1 VIYHRLAR
9 DGSSFAEITLV
20 CPACQ
25 QPVAEDGAV
34 LRCPGCGQTYRNEPL
49 PRMLTEEY
57 AELLGGAA
65 TVSSESARWGIED
78 VAHWDAEYADSD
90 EQVASRERIR
100 RGRPDAGLR
109 TRPREQHIFRHVR
122 PHLRGKV
129 LLDVGCGNAQTV
141 QVLCHPNEIR
151 YTYVG
156 VDLSL
161 SALLVNQQTFSGL
174 FVQASA
180 TALPFQSE
188 TFDAILMLGTLHHLH
203 DPCAS
208 LRRIVA
214 LLKPGGLI
222 GLHEVTYRRAHHV
235 VGSKH
240 NEHVSL
246 EGMLKTLRESCEI
259 VSLKEEHSVFL
270 HLVGGIL
277 GERARTS
284 PGLTRGLL
292 ALDTIAARLR
302 YVHSALGPRG
312 ALVLARKDRAA
323 VPAAI
328 NSAIK

>member
-1 VIYHRLAR
+1 
-9 DGSSFAEITLV
+9 
-20 CPACQ
+20 
-25 QPVAEDGAV
+25 
-34 LRCPGCGQTYRNEPL
+34 
-49 PRMLTEEY
+49 MLTEEY

-78 VAHWDAEYADSD
+78 VAHWEAEYADSD

-100 RGRPDAGLR
+100 SSRPDAGLR
-109 TRPREQHIFRHVR
+109 TRPREQHIFRHIR
-122 PHLRGKV
+122 PHVRGKV
-129 LLDVGCGNAQTV
+129 VLDVGCGNGQTV
-141 QVLCHPNEIR
+141 QALCHPNEVG

-161 SALLVNQQTFSGL
+161 SALLVNQRTLPGV

-180 TALPFQSE
+180 TALPFQSQ

-203 DPCAS
+203 DQCPT

-222 GLHEVTYRRAHHV
+222 GLHEVTYRRGNHHV

-240 NEHVSL
+240 NEQVSL
-246 EGMLKTLRESCEI
+246 DAMLKTLRESCEI

-270 HLVGGIL
+270 HLVAGIL

-292 ALDTIAARLR
+292 ALDTIAAQLR
-302 YVHSALGPRG
+302 YVHRALGPRG
-312 ALVLARKDRAA
+312 VLVLARKSSRQERRGRVDQDHI
-323 VPAAI
+323 VVEC
-328 NSAIK
+328 

>member
-1 VIYHRLAR
+1 
-9 DGSSFAEITLV
+9 
-20 CPACQ
+20 
-25 QPVAEDGAV
+25 
-34 LRCPGCGQTYRNEPL
+34 
-49 PRMLTEEY
+49 MLTEEY
-57 AELLGGAA
+57 AELLGSAA
-65 TVSSESARWGIED
+65 TMSSESARWGIED

-90 EQVASRERIR
+90 EQAGSRERIR
-100 RGRPDAGLR
+100 RSRPDAGLR
-109 TRPREQHIFRHVR
+109 TRPREQHIFRHIR

-129 LLDVGCGNAQTV
+129 LPDVGCGNAQTV

-161 SALLVNQQTFSGL
+161 GALLVNQRTFPGL
-174 FVQASA
+174 FVHASA

-188 TFDAILMLGTLHHLH
+188 TFDAILMLGTLHRLH
-203 DPCAS
+203 DPCAT

-222 GLHEVTYRRAHHV
+222 GLHEVTYRRAHYV
-235 VGSKH
+235 VGSRH

-246 EGMLKTLRESCEI
+246 EEMLKTLRESCEI

-270 HLVGGIL
+270 HLAAGIL

-302 YVHSALGPRG
+302 YVHTALGPRG

-323 VPAAI
+323 VRAAI
-328 NSAIK
+328 NSAIE